1 VENLP
6 IQVPAASKVLIVSFT
21 EGTGIDVTVRRIIGS
36 AWVGSDQSAGFE
48 DQLGAIG
55 ACIVTDQALATG
67 VAALPGPAT
76 DASDEVW
83 PFWMPVMQGSAKAL
97 TASGRDGFIHAF
109 DSKAMR
115 KQPGGT
121 NLAFIAENFHA
132 TDAWDLSLGVSVLVS
147 H

>member
-1 VENLP
+1 
-6 IQVPAASKVLIVSFT
+6 VSFA
-21 EGTGIDVTVRRIIGS
+21 EATGIDVTVRRVIGT

-48 DQLGAIG
+48 DQVGAIG

-76 DASDEVW
+76 DANDEIW
-83 PFWMPVMQGSAKAL
+83 QTWFPVMQGSAKAL
-97 TASGRDGFIHAF
+97 TAAGRDGFQYAI

-132 TDAWDLSLGVSVLVS
+132 THAWDLSLGISVLVS